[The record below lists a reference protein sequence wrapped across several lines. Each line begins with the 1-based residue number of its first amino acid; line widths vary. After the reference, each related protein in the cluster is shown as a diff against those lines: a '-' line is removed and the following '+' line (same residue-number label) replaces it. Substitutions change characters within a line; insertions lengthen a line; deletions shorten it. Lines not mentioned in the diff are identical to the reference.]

1 MRGFRGAASEAVDPD
16 DVTDEPVVGVVKAFI
31 FMARVVG

>member
-1 MRGFRGAASEAVDPD
+1 MRGVGAAACLSVDPV
-16 DVTDEPVVGVVKAFI
+16 DVTDEPVLGVVKAFI